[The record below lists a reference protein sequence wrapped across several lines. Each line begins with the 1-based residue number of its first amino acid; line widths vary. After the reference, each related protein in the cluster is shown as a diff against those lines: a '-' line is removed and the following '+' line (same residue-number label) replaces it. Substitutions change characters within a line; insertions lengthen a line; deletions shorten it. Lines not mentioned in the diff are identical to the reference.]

1 MHLKILLISLN
12 QHISNE
18 LKTLHIQSERSSH
31 VEAVCVWVCWY
42 WLAIMVN
49 KKKKKKIKPF
59 KHNHNPVTQWELVFT
74 YKMTSISLSQLI
86 YTHHLHT
93 T

>member
-18 LKTLHIQSERSSH
+18 LKTLHIESERSSH
-31 VEAVCVWVCWY
+31 VEAVGVWVCWY

-49 KKKKKKIKPF
+49 KKKKKKK
-59 KHNHNPVTQWELVFT
+59 K
-74 YKMTSISLSQLI
+74 SSLLNTIIIQS
-86 YTHHLHT
+86 HSEN
-93 T
+93 